1 MVSPSRR
8 SWFRRC
14 HRGVA
19 FIIAL
24 SWCCYCCHVIAVPSL
39 LHCHGFVIPVAVS
52 PLSLHCCGFVI
63 AVAVSPLCQS
73 QFRHCH
79 CGVAFTSVT
88 VSSLPSWYCLHH
100 RIIMVSSSQLCCCG
114 AFTVTL
120 LWFCCQHHGVTFIV
134 TLSPFCHR
142 HRGVTFTSVTVS
154 SSPSWCRLHVGRSFV
169 IAIVVSPSCQ
179 LRFHHCQ
186 WCRLCHCI
194 VTVLLLQ
201 SCYCGAFAVALLQF
215 HCCHCGVAF
224 VVAVAVLPS
233 SLPSRCCLHHCR
245 HGVAFIIASLWF
257 HRCCSVAFIVALSRC
272 HCHGFIVAIV
282 VLPLRWSQFHCC
294 HCGVAFIVASSQC
307 HHHSHIVV
315 VPSLSHHCGFVIA
328 IMVSPSLLHHYGVV
342 ITIL

>member
-63 AVAVSPLCQS
+63 AVAVLPSCRS
-73 QFRHCH
+73 QFHRRHR
-79 CGVAFTSVT
+79 GVAFTSVA
-88 VSSLPSWYCLHH
+88 VSLLL
-100 RIIMVSSSQLCCCG
+100 SQ
-114 AFTVTL
+114 
-120 LWFCCQHHGVTFIV
+120 
-134 TLSPFCHR
+134 
-142 HRGVTFTSVTVS
+142 
-154 SSPSWCRLHVGRSFV
+154 CRLHIGCSFV
-169 IAIVVSPSCQ
+169 VAVAVSPSCQ

-201 SCYCGAFAVALLQF
+201 SCYCGAFTVASLQF

-224 VVAVAVLPS
+224 VVTVAVLPS

-315 VPSLSHHCGFVIA
+315 VPSLSHHCGFIIA
-328 IMVSPSLLHHYGVV
+328 ITVSPSSLHLHGVV